1 MEVSVRVQCVAP
13 TNNDEDQA
21 EDLFIPFV
29 SERHDQQSITQLR
42 ESLANL
48 AEEVNSKLN
57 KLLQAQEMAKPKT
70 KVKQVKHTTSSSDE
84 SGDADADD

>member
-1 MEVSVRVQCVAP
+1 MEVSVRVQCVPP

-21 EDLFIPFV
+21 EDLFAPFV
-29 SERHDQQSITQLR
+29 SERQDQQSITQLR
-42 ESLANL
+42 ESLTNL

-70 KVKQVKHTTSSSDE
+70 KIKQAKHATSSSDE
-84 SGDADADD
+84 SGDADGDD